1 MARTPRVGGVG
12 RGFAA
17 ANGAGRLRFLPA
29 DQEPTMNDIEPGTPF
44 FEYYPKE
51 GGPLR
56 KAALTPLPF
65 TIGRVESNNLR
76 IDSTQVSREH
86 CRIVRQHGELWVR
99 DLGSTNGTFVNG
111 QRIQEA
117 KLEHGDILHVANI
130 EFNFNLGQTAAAS
143 ASVTQ
148 IMDHEQRRSSQSSS
162 RAAVVRSVRRFQ
174 EMLLHGGV
182 RVFFQPIVDIETEE
196 PLGYAALREGDH
208 APAGLP
214 AAERP
219 FVTGETRLADRL
231 NQLFRRA
238 AVAEA
243 GRLPQGRLFVRLQPS
258 EFGHDSLIESL
269 CGLGGSLAEGQS
281 LVVEIAE
288 AAVSDIPYVSRFRER
303 LAQTGVGVAYTGFSA
318 GKSRL
323 AELAKNPPEFLALDP
338 ALVRGIADAQPR
350 QRQTAEVLAYCNER
364 DIKVIAAGADVE
376 GDVLACKKLGCGL
389 AQGRYFGDPEPLGAV
404 MAQLQRLVR
413 VS

>member
-1 MARTPRVGGVG
+1 
-12 RGFAA
+12 
-17 ANGAGRLRFLPA
+17 
-29 DQEPTMNDIEPGTPF
+29 MNDIEPGTPF
-44 FEYYPKE
+44 LEYYPKE

-56 KAALTPLPF
+56 KAALSPLPF

-76 IDSTQVSREH
+76 IDTTQVSREH
-86 CRIVRQHGELWVR
+86 CRIVKQHGELWVR

-111 QRIQEA
+111 QRIQET

-130 EFNFNLGQTAAAS
+130 EFNVNLGQAPTVS

-148 IMDHEQRRSSQSSS
+148 VMNQDEKRSSQSSS
-162 RAAVVRSVRRFQ
+162 RAAVVRTVRRFQ
-174 EMLLHGGV
+174 EMLLHLGV
-182 RVFFQPIVDIETEE
+182 RVYFQPIVDIQSEE
-196 PLGYAALREGDH
+196 PIGYAALREGDH
-208 APAGLP
+208 APAGLLV
-214 AAERP
+214 AERP

-238 AVAEA
+238 AGAEA
-243 GRLPQGRLFVRLQPS
+243 RRLPPGNLFVRLQPS

-269 CGLGGSLAEGQS
+269 CGLGGSLGAEQK

-303 LAQTGVGVAYTGFSA
+303 LAEARIGVAYTGFSA

-323 AELAKNPPEFLALDP
+323 AELAKTPPDFLAFDP
-338 ALVRGIADAQPR
+338 ALVRGIKNASPR
-350 QRQTAEVLAYCNER
+350 QKQAAEVLAYCGER
-364 DIKVIAAGADVE
+364 QIQVVATGADVE
-376 GDVLACKKLGCGL
+376 DDVRTCQQLGCKL
-389 AQGRYFGDPEPLGAV
+389 AQGRYFGDPEPLST
-404 MAQLQRLVR
+404 MLAQVQRLVR